1 MTKGAAKGYGGD
13 GIRVNAVC
21 PAMID
26 TAMLSLLTEDADYL
40 SQAIARNPLGR
51 VGQPLEVAK
60 AVVWLSSDAASF
72 VTGVALPVDGGFIA

>member
-21 PAMID
+21 PGPTD
-26 TAMLSLLTEDADYL
+26 TAMLSLLTADEKIL
-40 SQAIARNPLGR
+40 RQRVAPPLGSAA
-51 VGQPLEVAK
+51 QTLDIAK

-72 VTGVALPVDGGFIA
+72 VTGVAFPVDGGRTA